1 MPAVSVIIPVYNVEP
16 YVARCVR
23 SLFGQTLK
31 DIEYI
36 FIDDCTPDRSIE
48 VLREVLKEYPER
60 KEQVRVYR
68 MPQNSGQAR
77 VRMQGLSLVS
87 GDYIIHC
94 DADDFVDGQ
103 AYETMYCK
111 AVSEDCDIVTCNFWK
126 GNDSSW
132 EFCTANSQPGQEIA
146 DIITGRVMGSLCL
159 RMIRRSLCS
168 DLVPP
173 VGNMAEDMVIAI
185 QITAKA
191 RKIGN
196 VDNPFYSYYI
206 RPDSISNRADMQ
218 AALARQRAFYL
229 NARVAVEILES
240 QYGFGERDANIVL
253 FKYKTRH
260 YLNPYVQYRR
270 VYKQWCETFPEINMY
285 FCKTNGI
292 PFKEKFWYVLI
303 RLHLYHAW
311 KSVTNLFRR

>member
-1 MPAVSVIIPVYNVEP
+1 MPAVSVVVPVYSVES
-16 YVARCVR
+16 YIARCVR
-23 SLFGQTLK
+23 SLFAQTLK

-48 VLREVLKEYPER
+48 VMREVLKEYPER
-60 KEQVRVYR
+60 KEQVLVYR

-77 VRMQGLSLVS
+77 VRMQGISLAT

-94 DADDFVDGQ
+94 DADDFVDVQ
-103 AYETMYCK
+103 AYETMYRK
-111 AVSEDCDIVTCNFWK
+111 AVSEDCDIVTCNFRK

-132 EFCTANSQPGQEIA
+132 ELCTANSQPGQEIT
-146 DIITGRVMGSLCL
+146 DIITGRVMGSLWL
-159 RMIRRSLCS
+159 RMVRRILCS
-168 DLVPP
+168 DLVSP

-191 RKIGN
+191 RKIVN
-196 VDNPFYSYYI
+196 VDNPFYSYCI
-206 RPDSISNRADMQ
+206 RPDSISHSDGMQ
-218 AALARQRAFYL
+218 AALARQSALYM

-240 QYGFGERDANIVL
+240 QYRFGERDADIVL

-260 YLNPYVQYRR
+260 YLNPYVQHRGAYR
-270 VYKQWCETFPEINMY
+270 QWCETFPEINKY

-292 PFKEKFWYVLI
+292 PLKEKFWFVLI